1 MPIIIPDNL
10 PARKTL
16 EHEGV
21 LVISEPEA
29 IRQDVRPMRVALLNL
44 MPEKIKTETQLTRL
58 IGATPLQ
65 VEMTLLT
72 TSSYTPKNT
81 SADHLLAFYRS
92 WESVRHLTFDGLI
105 ITGAPIETMP
115 FEEVKY
121 WDELTK
127 ILHWSQTHVQETLN
141 ICWGGQASL
150 YHFHKVPKY
159 NLAEKLFG
167 VFPHRIE
174 TLNTTF
180 LRGFTNS
187 FPVPVS
193 RHSENRRADI
203 EAVPD
208 LKILASSD
216 EAGMC
221 LIRDEAHR
229 QLIMLNHLEYEHDTL
244 AEEYQRDIDAGE
256 KIKPPSYYFPEN
268 DPTQEP
274 VNFWRPL
281 AHLLFANWIN
291 YLYQTSPFDT
301 SEIPRVSS

>member
-10 PARKTL
+10 PARQTL

-21 LVISEPEA
+21 LVITEPEA
-29 IRQDVRPMRVALLNL
+29 IRQDIRPVRVALLNL

-65 VEMTLLT
+65 VEMTLVT

-81 SADHLLAFYRS
+81 SADHLLAFYRP
-92 WESVRHLTFDGLI
+92 WETVRHLTFDGLI

-115 FEEVKY
+115 FEDVKY
-121 WDELTK
+121 WPELCQ
-127 ILHWSQTHVQETLN
+127 IFDWSQTNVQETLN

-150 YHFHKVPKY
+150 NYFHNVPKF
-159 NLAEKLFG
+159 NLPRKMFG
-167 VFPHRIE
+167 VFPHSVD
-174 TLNTTF
+174 TPNTTF
-180 LRGFTNS
+180 LRGFTDD

-193 RHSENRRADI
+193 RHSETRREDI
-203 EAVPD
+203 EAVPE
-208 LKILASSD
+208 LQILASSE

-229 QLIMLNHLEYEHDTL
+229 QLIMLNHLEYEGDTL
-244 AEEYQRDIDAGE
+244 LDEYRRDKESGMDTQLPA
-256 KIKPPSYYFPEN
+256 YYFPNN
-268 DPTQEP
+268 DPDQKP

-291 YLYQTSPFDT
+291 HVYEHTPYNTA
-301 SEIPRVSS
+301 EIPRL